1 MYFKASLLVGIAV
14 QFSSCNVFVPLHLP
28 SPFLSPSYPL
38 YSTPGILN
46 PYQTYP
52 VASDPVSSSSY
63 TATPSPLLA
72 ASTYSGWNC
81 NELEKK
87 INNERRRY
95 GMKDLLCD
103 QHMRWTANQH
113 VEDQADAG
121 FNGFNQADKSCNLHS
136 WFSKYSCCYR
146 SGADNGGCM
155 TDKPFVSILGAIVFS
170 CYSFNII
177 IMT

>member
-1 MYFKASLLVGIAV
+1 MNWTFRQSISLKVKMYFKALLLVGIVV
-14 QFSSCNVFVPLHLP
+14 QVSFSTWH
-28 SPFLSPSYPL
+28 
-38 YSTPGILN
+38 
-46 PYQTYP
+46 
-52 VASDPVSSSSY
+52 
-63 TATPSPLLA
+63 
-72 ASTYSGWNC
+72 C

-170 CYSFNII
+170 CYNII